1 MGAKRNYKDSLF
13 RHIFNHKARLR
24 NLYEALSGRKVN
36 ASDIHINTLRGT
48 FFSDIKNDISFRIKG
63 RLVVLIEQQSTW
75 NPNMPLRFLWYL
87 AKLYRRQVPRDM
99 QYHIKLVSLETPEFY
114 VLYNGRETEP
124 PYQVLRLEDAFE
136 ETPAG
141 DSLLRLDVP
150 CYNVNAAPG
159 NDLLDRCYELR
170 SYSVFVAKVR
180 EGKESGMTLDDAII
194 AAMRYCITHD
204 LMADYFKENESE
216 VLDMVSP
223 KWDWNEALRVARED
237 AAEMAANEAHEEGR
251 EEGRAEGRAEGR
263 WTTLVEL
270 VQEGILTLKDAAK
283 RAGMSEDKFRKLAAL

>member
-1 MGAKRNYKDSLF
+1 M
-13 RHIFNHKARLR
+13 LR
-24 NLYEALSGRKVN
+24 ICADVLYLSRRQTGGV
-36 ASDIHINTLRGT
+36 ASYAEDLSTTRGQHRRVKTECRINQCFL
-48 FFSDIKNDISFRIKG
+48 KG

-124 PYQVLRLEDAFE
+124 LYQVLRLEDAFE

-159 NDLLDRCYELR
+159 NELLDRCYELR

-180 EGKESGMTLDDAII
+180 EGKDSGMTLDTAVI

-216 VLDMVSP
+216 VLDMVSA

-237 AAEMAANEAHEEGR
+237 AAEMAR
-251 EEGRAEGRAEGR
+251 EEGMEKGR
-263 WTTLVEL
+263 WTTLAEL
-270 VQEGILTLKDAAK
+270 VHKGILTLKDAAK
-283 RAGMSEDKFRKLAAL
+283 MAGMTEDKFRKLAAL

>member
-1 MGAKRNYKDSLF
+1 MDALYLSRRQTGSVAGYAEDLSTTRGQRRRAKTECR
-13 RHIFNHKARLR
+13 
-24 NLYEALSGRKVN
+24 
-36 ASDIHINTLRGT
+36 INQRFLC
-48 FFSDIKNDISFRIKG
+48 IKG

-99 QYHIKLVSLETPEFY
+99 QYHIKLVRLETPEFY
-114 VLYNGRETEP
+114 VLYNGRDEEP

-141 DSLLRLDVP
+141 DSLLRLHVP
-150 CYNVNAAPG
+150 CYNVNVTPG
-159 NDLLDRCYELR
+159 SELLEKCYELR

-180 EGKESGMTLDDAII
+180 EGKDSGMTLDDAII
-194 AAMRYCITHD
+194 AAMRYCIIHD

-216 VLDMVSP
+216 VLDMVST

-237 AAEMAANEAHEEGR
+237 AAEMAR
-251 EEGRAEGRAEGR
+251 EEGMEKGMEKGR
-263 WTTLVEL
+263 WTTLAEL
-270 VQEGILTLKDAAK
+270 VHKGILTIKDAAQM
-283 RAGMSEDKFRKLAAL
+283 AGMSEGKFRKLAAL

>member
-1 MGAKRNYKDSLF
+1 MNQWFL
-13 RHIFNHKARLR
+13 NHKARLR

-180 EGKESGMTLDDAII
+180 EGKERGMTLDDAII

-216 VLDMVSP
+216 VLDMVST

-251 EEGRAEGRAEGR
+251 EEGR

>member
-36 ASDIHINTLRGT
+36 ASDIRINTLRGT
-48 FFSDIKNDISFRIKG
+48 FFNGVKNDISFQIKG
-63 RLVVLIEQQSTW
+63 RLVVLIEQQSSW

-99 QYHIKLVSLETPEFY
+99 QYHIKLVPLETPEFY

-136 ETPAG
+136 ETPVG

-150 CYNVNAAPG
+150 CYNVNATPG
-159 NDLLDRCYELR
+159 NELLEKCYELR

-180 EGKESGMTLDDAII
+180 EGRDSGMTLDDAII
-194 AAMRYCITHD
+194 AAIHYCSNQD

-216 VLDMVSP
+216 VLDMVST
-223 KWDWNEALRVARED
+223 KWDWNEALRVAKED
-237 AAEMAANEAHEEGR
+237 AAEMAR
-251 EEGRAEGRAEGR
+251 EEGMEKGR
-263 WTTLVEL
+263 WTTLAEL
-270 VQEGILTLKDAAK
+270 VHDGILSIKDAAK
-283 RAGMSEDKFRKLAAL
+283 KAGMTEEKFRKLAAL

>member
-1 MGAKRNYKDSLF
+1 MKAKRTYKDSLF
-13 RHIFNHKARLR
+13 RNIFNNKVRLR

-63 RLVVLIEQQSTW
+63 RLVVLIEQQSSW

-87 AKLYRRQVPRDM
+87 AKLYRCQVPRDM
-99 QYHIKLVSLETPEFY
+99 QYHIKLVPLETPEFY

-159 NDLLDRCYELR
+159 NELLDRCYELR
-170 SYSVFVAKVR
+170 SYSIFVAKVR
-180 EGKESGMTLDDAII
+180 ESKDSGMKLDDAII
-194 AAMRYCITHD
+194 AAMSYCITHD

-216 VLDMVSP
+216 VLDMVST

-237 AAEMAANEAHEEGR
+237 AAEMAR
-251 EEGRAEGRAEGR
+251 EEGMEKGMEKGR
-263 WTTLVEL
+263 WTTLAEL
-270 VQEGILTLKDAAK
+270 VHKGILTIKDAAK
-283 RAGMSEDKFRKLAAL
+283 MAGMTEDKFRKLAAL

>member
-99 QYHIKLVSLETPEFY
+99 QYHIKLVPLETPEFY

-136 ETPAG
+136 ETPVG

-150 CYNVNAAPG
+150 CYNVNATPG
-159 NDLLDRCYELR
+159 TSCWRNAMNCAVT
-170 SYSVFVAKVR
+170 VF
-180 EGKESGMTLDDAII
+180 S
-194 AAMRYCITHD
+194 
-204 LMADYFKENESE
+204 
-216 VLDMVSP
+216 SP
-223 KWDWNEALRVARED
+223 KFA
-237 AAEMAANEAHEEGR
+237 
-251 EEGRAEGRAEGR
+251 
-263 WTTLVEL
+263 
-270 VQEGILTLKDAAK
+270 
-283 RAGMSEDKFRKLAAL
+283 RAGTAA

>member
-36 ASDIHINTLRGT
+36 ASDIRINTLRGT
-48 FFSDIKNDISFRIKG
+48 FFNGVKNDISFQIKG
-63 RLVVLIEQQSTW
+63 RLVVLIEQQSSW

-87 AKLYRRQVPRDM
+87 AKLYRRQVPCDM
-99 QYHIKLVSLETPEFY
+99 QYHIKLVPLETPEFY

-136 ETPAG
+136 ETPVG

-150 CYNVNAAPG
+150 CYNVNATPG
-159 NDLLDRCYELR
+159 NELLEKCYELR

-180 EGKESGMTLDDAII
+180 EGRDSGMTLDDAII
-194 AAMRYCITHD
+194 AAIHYCINQD

-216 VLDMVSP
+216 VLDMVST
-223 KWDWNEALRVARED
+223 KWDWNEALRVAKED
-237 AAEMAANEAHEEGR
+237 AAEMAR
-251 EEGRAEGRAEGR
+251 EEGMEKGR
-263 WTTLVEL
+263 WTTLAEL
-270 VQEGILTLKDAAK
+270 VHDGILSIKDAAK
-283 RAGMSEDKFRKLAAL
+283 KAGMTEEKFRKLAAL

>member
-1 MGAKRNYKDSLF
+1 MR
-13 RHIFNHKARLR
+13 RLSR
-24 NLYEALSGRKVN
+24 FKQFLYQA
-36 ASDIHINTLRGT
+36 A
-48 FFSDIKNDISFRIKG
+48 
-63 RLVVLIEQQSTW
+63 
-75 NPNMPLRFLWYL
+75 
-87 AKLYRRQVPRDM
+87 
-99 QYHIKLVSLETPEFY
+99 
-114 VLYNGRETEP
+114 
-124 PYQVLRLEDAFE
+124 
-136 ETPAG
+136 
-141 DSLLRLDVP
+141 SLLDLLMIG
-150 CYNVNAAPG
+150 Y
-159 NDLLDRCYELR
+159 DLLDRCYELR

-194 AAMRYCITHD
+194 AAMRYCITHE

-216 VLDMVSP
+216 VLDMVST

>member
-1 MGAKRNYKDSLF
+1 MGAQRTYKDSLF
-13 RHIFNHKARLR
+13 RSIFNNRERLKH
-24 NLYEALSGRKVN
+24 LYEALSGREIEAK
-36 ASDIHINTLRGT
+36 DIRINTLRGT
-48 FFSDIKNDISFRIKG
+48 FFSGIKNDISFYIKG

-99 QYHIKLVSLETPEFY
+99 QYHIKLVRLETPEFY
-114 VLYNGRETEP
+114 VLYNGRDEEP

-141 DSLLRLDVP
+141 DSLLRLHVP
-150 CYNVNAAPG
+150 CYNVNVTPG
-159 NDLLDRCYELR
+159 SELLEKCYELR

-180 EGKESGMTLDDAII
+180 EGKDSGMTLDDAII

-216 VLDMVSP
+216 VLDMVST

-237 AAEMAANEAHEEGR
+237 AAEMAR
-251 EEGRAEGRAEGR
+251 EEGMEKGMEKGR
-263 WTTLVEL
+263 WTTLAEL
-270 VQEGILTLKDAAK
+270 VHKGILTIKDAAQM
-283 RAGMSEDKFRKLAAL
+283 AGMSEGKFRKLAAL

>member
-124 PYQVLRLEDAFE
+124 LYQVLRLEDAFE

-159 NDLLDRCYELR
+159 NELLDRCYELR
-170 SYSVFVAKVR
+170 SYIVFVAKVR
-180 EGKESGMTLDDAII
+180 EGKDSGMTLDTAVI

-216 VLDMVSP
+216 VLDMVSA

-237 AAEMAANEAHEEGR
+237 AAEMAR
-251 EEGRAEGRAEGR
+251 EEGMEKGR
-263 WTTLVEL
+263 WTTLAEL
-270 VQEGILTLKDAAK
+270 VHKGILTIKDAAQM
-283 RAGMSEDKFRKLAAL
+283 AGMSEGKFRKLAAL

>member
-1 MGAKRNYKDSLF
+1 MNQWFL
-13 RHIFNHKARLR
+13 NHKARLR

-36 ASDIHINTLRGT
+36 ASDIRINTLRGT
-48 FFSDIKNDISFRIKG
+48 FFNGVKNDISFQIKG
-63 RLVVLIEQQSTW
+63 RLVVLIEQQSSW

-99 QYHIKLVSLETPEFY
+99 QYHIKLVPLETPEFY

-136 ETPAG
+136 ETPVG

-150 CYNVNAAPG
+150 CYNVNATPG
-159 NDLLDRCYELR
+159 NELLEKCYELR

-180 EGKESGMTLDDAII
+180 EGRDSGMTLDDAII
-194 AAMRYCITHD
+194 AAIHYCINQD

-216 VLDMVSP
+216 VLDMVST
-223 KWDWNEALRVARED
+223 KWDWNEALRVAKED
-237 AAEMAANEAHEEGR
+237 AAEMAREEGMEKGR
-251 EEGRAEGRAEGR
+251 EEGMEKGR
-263 WTTLVEL
+263 WTTLAEL
-270 VQEGILTLKDAAK
+270 VHDGILSIKDAAK
-283 RAGMSEDKFRKLAAL
+283 KAGMTEEKFRKLAAL